1 MSSGKHVHEKYI
13 PFGVCRGI
21 PIFLIFVP
29 KHTLCVILRAA
40 SARRFKRVP
49 TIYVLGKNKKNIK
62 FLLIEFSIFTAK
74 KSLYKV
80 ARSCLR
86 NENLHLFSL

>member
-1 MSSGKHVHEKYI
+1 MSMKSTSHLGYA
-13 PFGVCRGI
+13 GVYLF
-21 PIFLIFVP
+21 FLFLFQ
-29 KHTLCVILRAA
+29 KHTLSVLLRAA

-74 KSLYKV
+74 KISV
-80 ARSCLR
+80 
-86 NENLHLFSL
+86 